1 MSRIV
6 PVMRL
11 NEHIGTTLNLI
22 RAWSP
27 DSVTLGTERLERA
40 FLVAPQTL
48 LTDWPVQ
55 RPEQLD
61 DTVLAPLWALAP
73 QVVLLGAG
81 TRTQWP
87 PASLRSL
94 FARRNVALEAMDLGA
109 ACRTYNV
116 LAQES
121 RAVASLLF
129 PGHIGT

>member
-11 NEHIGTTLNLI
+11 DEHLDSQLNLI
-22 RAWSP
+22 RAWAP
-27 DSVTLGTERLERA
+27 DSVTLGTQRLQQP
-40 FLVAPQTL
+40 FIVAPQALITE
-48 LTDWPVQ
+48 WPVQ
-55 RPEQLD
+55 AITELD
-61 DTVLAPLWALAP
+61 DSSLAPLWALTP

-87 PASLRSL
+87 PSALRKL
-94 FARRNVALEAMDLGA
+94 FADRNVALEAMDLGA

-121 RAVASLLF
+121 RPVAALLF
-129 PGHIGT
+129 PGPTGI